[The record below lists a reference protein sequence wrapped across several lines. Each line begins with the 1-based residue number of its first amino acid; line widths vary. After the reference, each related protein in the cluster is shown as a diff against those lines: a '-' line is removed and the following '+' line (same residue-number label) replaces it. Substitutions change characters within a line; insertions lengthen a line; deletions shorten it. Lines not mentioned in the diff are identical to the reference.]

1 MPSSDR
7 HDPQAAP
14 GAVAIVRGDPPH
26 VLLADNAA
34 VMSRLVALHVVA
46 ASNPRDFCD
55 DVLEALRSALL
66 EERWAEAVV
75 TWMEATGT
83 FIDIY
88 EEYVPIWSEVEL
100 AEDLAA
106 FEVRLAR
113 IFEGRR

>member
-7 HDPQAAP
+7 RATRAAP
-14 GAVAIVRGDPPH
+14 GAVAIVKGDPPQ
-26 VLLADNAA
+26 VLLADTAA

-46 ASNPRDFCD
+46 ASNPGDFSPE
-55 DVLEALRSALL
+55 VLAALRTELV
-66 EERWAEAVV
+66 EERWADAVV

-88 EEYVPIWSEVEL
+88 EEYVPVWSEAEL
-100 AEDLAA
+100 GEDLAG

-113 IFEGRR
+113 IFEGHR